1 MLCSFFMP
9 MTFTSNY
16 KTICHRRR
24 PPLIPQFFAGKF
36 APNCLCVIIDES
48 HCCLL
53 GLPLTFPWYVYV
65 LVILSMVD
73 FWTWIVRVKQENK
86 CWDKLLHFGFMC
98 RPRMPQ
104 NKIFNLYDVTYNVTC
119 PVKFQIPEFRS
130 VTQLNCFIFKVFGQ
144 LPAKMLI
151 NLL

>member
-24 PPLIPQFFAGKF
+24 PRLKPQFFAGKF

-48 HCCLL
+48 RCCLL

-73 FWTWIVRVKQENK
+73 FEPG
-86 CWDKLLHFGFMC
+86 LFGLSKKTSVGISCCTLGSMC
-98 RPRMPQ
+98 QPRMPQ
-104 NKIFNLYDVTYNVTC
+104 NKIFNPYDVTYNVTC
-119 PVKFQIPEFRS
+119 PVKFQIPQLRP